1 MVWDEKYD
9 LGHRNFFFWGRKCGR
24 GIKPE
29 QGSSWGYV
37 CGFLN
42 EKFLSSIKKVLV
54 VEKMLQRWSVRPL
67 NHRHPRIQTAAN
79 RPELKLHS
87 RHIRN
92 TDELTEKQS
101 VCFTALNTSRRS
113 RVRGRGRHSENASNY
128 VDFCNKQAEY
138 LSWELCIT

>member
-42 EKFLSSIKKVLV
+42 EKFLSSVKKSSGGG
-54 VEKMLQRWSVRPL
+54 KDAAAMTR
-67 NHRHPRIQTAAN
+67 QTVK
-79 RPELKLHS
+79 PPTPS
-87 RHIRN
+87 N
-92 TDELTEKQS
+92 TNGS
-101 VCFTALNTSRRS
+101 
-113 RVRGRGRHSENASNY
+113 
-128 VDFCNKQAEY
+128 
-138 LSWELCIT
+138 